1 MTVSTTT
8 IKNSYSG
15 DGSTT
20 QFTYT
25 FKITDQDDIEVVF
38 RDTVG
43 QETVKTI
50 TTDYT
55 VSGVGNAGGGT
66 VTFNTAP
73 ASGFTVVLRRITP
86 QTQGL
91 DLIENDPLPA
101 NSLEDAFDKLT
112 SIGQELQ
119 EEIDRS
125 IKFSKTNTI
134 NNTEFTLGPTER
146 ANKILSFDSNGEI
159 TVGAELGTF
168 KGSWSAGVL
177 YSERDIVRDGS
188 NGNIYFATTAHTS
201 AGSTPLSGNAQIG
214 NWELIVDTANAQA
227 AATSAAASASSAT
240 ASASA
245 ASADAATAAAQ
256 AGLATQ
262 AKTDAEQAKT
272 DATQAKSDAEQA
284 ELDAQTAQ
292 SAAEAAAASAAASA
306 QSAANSIGG
315 GTVAITASD
324 TNANYLQDK
333 ILVSAGMK
341 TSVENSGGDEKLK
354 ITDSALIFSV
364 ALGG

>member
-1 MTVSTTT
+1 MTISTTT
-8 IKNSYSG
+8 IKNSYNG
-15 DGSTT
+15 DGSVT
-20 QFTYT
+20 QFNYT
-25 FKITDQDDIEVVF
+25 FKITDQDDIEVIT
-38 RDTVG
+38 RDSVG
-43 QETVKTI
+43 QESLKTI
-50 TTDYT
+50 TTDYV
-55 VSGVGNAGGGT
+55 VSGVGNTGGGT

-73 ASGFTVVLRRITP
+73 ASGFTVILRRATP

-119 EEIDRS
+119 EEINRS

-168 KGSWSAGVL
+168 KGNWAAGTL
-177 YSERDIVRDGS
+177 YGERDIVRDGS
-188 NGNIYFATTAHTS
+188 NGNIYFSVTQHTS
-201 AGSTPLSGNAQIG
+201 AGSTPLSGNAQIS
-214 NWELIVDTANAQA
+214 NWQLIVDTANAQA
-227 AATSAAASASSAT
+227 AATSAAADAAAAASSASQ
-240 ASASA
+240 ASQ
-245 ASADAATAAAQ
+245 DAATAATQ

-262 AKTDAEQAKT
+262 ERQAAQTAKTDAEQAKT
-272 DATQAKSDAEQA
+272 DAEQA
-284 ELDAQTAQ
+284 ETDAQTAQ
-292 SAAEAAAASAAASA
+292 SAAAASAASAAASA

-315 GTVAITASD
+315 GTVAVTTND
-324 TNANYLQDK
+324 TNANFLNDK
-333 ILVSAGMK
+333 IEVSAGMK
-341 TSVENSGGDEKLK
+341 TNIINSGGDEKLK
-354 ITDSALIFSV
+354 ITDSSIIFSI